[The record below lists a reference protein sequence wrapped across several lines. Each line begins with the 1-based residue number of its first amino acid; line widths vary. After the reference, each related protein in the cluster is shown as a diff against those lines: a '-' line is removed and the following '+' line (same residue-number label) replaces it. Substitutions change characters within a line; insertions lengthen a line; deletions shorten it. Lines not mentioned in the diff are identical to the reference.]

1 MTFEDIPFICK
12 ADHDESEAFVEY
24 LNNNLNNQKDHKCSA
39 FLALLDDQV
48 AGYVFLYYQC
58 KWGGLKDQGI
68 PGVVDLIVFEPY
80 RRKGVATALMDAAE
94 SEAKQINSSVFTF

>member
-1 MTFEDIPFICK
+1 MSEIKIRKMTFEDIPFICK

-48 AGYVFLYYQC
+48 A
-58 KWGGLKDQGI
+58 
-68 PGVVDLIVFEPY
+68 PGWCRCIL
-80 RRKGVATALMDAAE
+80 
-94 SEAKQINSSVFTF
+94 